1 MILDRRFLRH
11 WSLRGQSFAQLEPF
25 ENTTRL
31 FFFVNEA
38 GRRLQVEPAEV
49 RQRGDRNSY

>member
-49 RQRGDRNSY
+49 RQPGDRNN